1 MPSLLWFSVAPVL
14 TAIPWIA
21 TGAYRLKLSD
31 YLQAEAAN
39 CQLTS
44 PVPGCQRPQGG
55 HRPQDPA
62 TWCSEQVLV
71 GKHLLTHSSKG
82 SDVRLDAGALFNPRA
97 GQHASVN
104 TKLWLWRQAFNW
116 KWKLGPALAAAP
128 GTAGSQKKPSKHIN
142 VLELRALLTA
152 TKWHLRSYKSI
163 GSSTLRITDSR
174 VVQGITTK
182 YRSSAKQLHRLVR
195 RLGALELAA
204 SARISTGFTR
214 SDWNVADEGSRVS
227 SKQQ

>member
-116 KWKLGPALAAAP
+116 KWKLAPALAAAP
-128 GTAGSQKKPSKHIN
+128 GTEVSQKKPSEHIN